1 MNARIRT
8 WLCAATVLSAAAL
21 RAEKAESAES
31 AGETSLEGI
40 AVDDVLGA
48 VAAPKP
54 KKEKYFHLMPLCR
67 LLEGTGEVKRPSG
80 PAWEPLEEGRFYP
93 LGCSF
98 RTSGEGSRLTV
109 QFGAECAVELSGEAS
124 FGTLPQALGV
134 KSRTLTL
141 QSGTIDLKLPRNLP
155 EGLVIVTS
163 PGFTVVNPAG
173 ESRYSYEQTG
183 DGDLAVVRCVTG
195 GLSVKGR
202 HFSIPVMRAAN
213 ELKIRTSRDYLFTG
227 LYGTSGDFIVKLDQG
242 IVTRVDPVSGETQT
256 SEKTLDWRLSPQT
269 AVRIHRAK
277 PAIGERMSVSVMT
290 FDETG
295 ALRNRCAFA
304 EGRCEVNTGEQGVV
318 AQEAKDDLAKKAAE
332 AAEAVETVDADEP
345 EKGASGEKPQEGN
358 E

>member
-1 MNARIRT
+1 MNVRIRT
-8 WLCAATVLSAAAL
+8 LVCAAAVLSAAAL
-21 RAEKAESAES
+21 RAEESEATES
-31 AGETSLEGI
+31 AGEASAEETAVGEEVGTS
-40 AVDDVLGA
+40 
-48 VAAPKP
+48 AAPKP
-54 KKEKYFHLMPLCR
+54 VQEKYFHIMPLCR

-80 PAWEPLEEGRFYP
+80 SAWEPLEEGRFYP
-93 LGCSF
+93 LGCGF
-98 RTSGEGSRLTV
+98 RTTGEGSRLTI
-109 QFGAECAVELSGEAS
+109 QFGAECEVAIAGEAS
-124 FGTLPQALGV
+124 FMTLPQPLDV
-134 KSRTLTL
+134 KSRTLML

-155 EGLVIVTS
+155 EGLVVVTS

-173 ESRYSYEQTG
+173 ESRYTYERTG

-202 HFSIPVMRAAN
+202 HFLIPVMRAAN
-213 ELKIRTSRDYLFTG
+213 ELRIRTSRDYLFTG

-242 IVTRVDPVSGETQT
+242 VVSTVDPVSGAVQT

-304 EGRCEVNTGEQGVV
+304 EGRSEVNTGEQGIV

-332 AAEAVETVDADEP
+332 AAETVEADETS
-345 EKGASGEKPQEGN
+345 EEETSEAEAEESEE
-358 E
+358 